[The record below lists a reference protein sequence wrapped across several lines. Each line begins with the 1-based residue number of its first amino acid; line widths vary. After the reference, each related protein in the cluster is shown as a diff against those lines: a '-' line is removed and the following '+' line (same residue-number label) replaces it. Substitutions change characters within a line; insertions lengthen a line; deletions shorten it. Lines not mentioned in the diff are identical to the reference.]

1 LNHWLFSG
9 SRVGINPDAVEG
21 RSIGDLLRTLSG
33 TLTGVFGVIVG
44 IAFVL
49 GGLEEARTLSNRL
62 TTTLTIIVS
71 GIYQRNHSH

>member
-1 LNHWLFSG
+1 
-9 SRVGINPDAVEG
+9 
-21 RSIGDLLRTLSG
+21 LRTLSG

-44 IAFVL
+44 VAFVL